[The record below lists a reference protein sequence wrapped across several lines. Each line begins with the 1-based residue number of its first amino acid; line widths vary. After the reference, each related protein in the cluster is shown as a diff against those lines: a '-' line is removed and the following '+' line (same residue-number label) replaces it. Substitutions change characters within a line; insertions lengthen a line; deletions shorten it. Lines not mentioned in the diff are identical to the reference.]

1 MSSRTTLWTGRV
13 LSGIAVLFLIFDGA
27 IKLVPIQPVTDSLRE
42 LGYPATDSFARF
54 LGIVTLVCTA
64 LYAWPRTAL
73 LGAVLL
79 TGLMGGAIAS
89 HLRLGDPLFSHTL
102 FGVWLGLFFWVGLWL
117 RDERVRRVMPVL
129 LSDQPSSDV
138 ICSASCFCCRAW
150 KAAAGRSWRASA
162 GRHSPWPAGS
172 AGPGA
177 AVRAASASCRPVMPG
192 MA

>member
-1 MSSRTTLWTGRV
+1 MNSRTALWTGRV

-54 LGIVTLVCTA
+54 LGIVTLLCTA

-79 TGLMGGAIAS
+79 TGIMGGAIAS

-102 FGVWLGLFFWVGLWL
+102 FGVYLGLLFWVGLWL
-117 RDERVRRVMPVL
+117 RNERVRRIMPA
-129 LSDQPSSDV
+129 LS
-138 ICSASCFCCRAW
+138 
-150 KAAAGRSWRASA
+150 
-162 GRHSPWPAGS
+162 
-172 AGPGA
+172 
-177 AVRAASASCRPVMPG
+177 
-192 MA
+192 